1 MVNTILVKRTTVA
14 GRVPTAAQLAAGEL
28 AVNVP
33 DGKLFLKRVSGAET
47 VVELGQTGPQGPAGP
62 QGATGATGASGPTG
76 PQGPAGPTGAT
87 GATGPTPAHQWS
99 GTSLRFYTGTAWG
112 AYVNLKGATGAA
124 GATGATGPQGDAGPT
139 GPQGPAGPTG
149 ATGTKG
155 DTGPTGPQG
164 PTGATGPTPAHQW
177 SGTSL
182 RFYNGS
188 TWGTYVNLKG
198 DTGATGLTGATGP
211 KGDTG
216 ATGPTGPQG
225 PAGPTGPTGATGPQG
240 PAGAD
245 GSPDTAGQVLAKL
258 VTVDGSGSGIDADLL
273 DGSHASAFAKL
284 TGATFTGT
292 VTAPNFVSSSDAR
305 LKSDIAP
312 IIEALAKVQALTGVT
327 FTIAGS
333 DTRQM
338 GLIAQEVQAVAPE
351 AVVEAEGVLRLAYGN
366 LVGLLV
372 EAIKDLAQEVDQLKR
387 TAP

>member
-1 MVNTILVKRTTVA
+1 MANTVLVKRTTVA

-47 VVELGQTGPQGPAGP
+47 VIELGQTGPQGPAGP
-62 QGATGATGASGPTG
+62 AG
-76 PQGPAGPTGAT
+76 PQG
-87 GATGPTPAHQWS
+87 
-99 GTSLRFYTGTAWG
+99 
-112 AYVNLKGATGAA
+112 V
-124 GATGATGPQGDAGPT
+124 
-139 GPQGPAGPTG
+139 
-149 ATGTKG
+149 
-155 DTGPTGPQG
+155 TGPTGPQG

-188 TWGTYVNLKG
+188 AWGAYVNLKG
-198 DTGATGLTGATGP
+198 ATGATGATGA

-225 PAGPTGPTGATGPQG
+225 PAGPTGATGPTGPQG

-245 GSPDTAGQVLAKL
+245 GSPDTAAQVRAKL

-273 DGSHASAFAKL
+273 DGSHASAFAL
-284 TGATFTGT
+284 LSGATFSGT
-292 VTAPNFVSSSDAR
+292 VTAPNFVSSSDVR
-305 LKSDIAP
+305 LKSDIET
-312 IIEALAKVQALTGVT
+312 IVDALAKVRAINGVT
-327 FTIAGS
+327 FTMAGS
-333 DTRQM
+333 DARQM

-372 EAIKDLAQEVDQLKR
+372 EAIKDLAKQVDQLKR